1 MISRDIHR
9 HYNDMDLQAVFIR
22 NLKMYRK
29 NAKMTQAQLALQIDR
44 SFNYINSVECAA
56 LFPPPD
62 TIQKIAEVLNIRPM
76 QLFDENASP
85 ANIITTSKEQFISR
99 VSEKIYERLRA
110 DLKNDIAEVIEKEI
124 EM

>member
-1 MISRDIHR
+1 
-9 HYNDMDLQAVFIR
+9 MDLQAVFIR

-29 NAKMTQAQLALQIDR
+29 NAKMTQAQLVLQIDR